1 MITLKMIKI
10 RNKNRLLKSYTLKI
24 SERKLLRLSKINEI
38 FTKICY
44 YQSIKKILKK

>member
-24 SERKLLRLSKINEI
+24 SERKLL
-38 FTKICY
+38 Y
-44 YQSIKKILKK
+44 DYQKLMKFLLKSATIKV